1 MVDENARRGKIE
13 GGAKVKAVKRRRER
27 KRGKELGEKTAVLA
41 KMENEV
47 KCKLTAFNINSKT
60 IALAREG
67 NRSKAER
74 GRERSRG
81 EPGYVPQKEKSI

>member
-1 MVDENARRGKIE
+1 MVDENARRGKIA
-13 GGAKVKAVKRRRER
+13 GGCKSKGRRVRREGE
-27 KRGKELGEKTAVLA
+27 RGKGQKTAVLA

-74 GRERSRG
+74 E
-81 EPGYVPQKEKSI
+81 